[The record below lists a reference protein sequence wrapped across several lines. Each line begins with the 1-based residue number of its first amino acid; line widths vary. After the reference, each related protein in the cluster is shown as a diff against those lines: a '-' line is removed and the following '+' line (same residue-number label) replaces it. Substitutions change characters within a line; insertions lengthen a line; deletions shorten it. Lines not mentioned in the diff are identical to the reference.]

1 MKESEMTPEQRV
13 ILTQLLLQNATDYWY
28 EVDHHDGLEV
38 RDYFLEDATFFNLK
52 GREAIH
58 QFYVWRKSRGAR
70 TVRHLINN
78 FRARFETPSLAI
90 TENVMLLYAADGEPV
105 LPSAPPI
112 QIADQIDEVVLC
124 DDGRWRFR
132 SRKFVNLF
140 MGETPTTVPPSDW
153 YEKHNPAPAG
163 S

>member
-1 MKESEMTPEQRV
+1 MTPEERV

-38 RDYFLEDATFFNLK
+38 QDYFLEDATFFNLQ

-70 TVRHLINN
+70 TVRHLISN

-90 TENVMLLYAADGEPV
+90 TENVMLLYAADGEPI

-112 QIADQIDEVVLC
+112 QIADQIDEIVLC

-132 SRKFVNLF
+132 SRKFVHLF
-140 MGETPTTVPPSDW
+140 KGDTPTTVPPADW
-153 YEKHNPAPAG
+153 YEKHNPVPAG
-163 S
+163 Q